1 MTKMKR
7 ENVKNLRRTL
17 SPFRESWESRI
28 LRSPLLAAK
37 NSICANYIRQWFPEE
52 AQIEFP
58 TISCGKK

>member
-17 SPFRESWESRI
+17 SPFRESWELRI
-28 LRSPLLAAK
+28 SRSPLLAAK
-37 NSICANYIRQWFPEE
+37 SLIYANSIRQWFPAE